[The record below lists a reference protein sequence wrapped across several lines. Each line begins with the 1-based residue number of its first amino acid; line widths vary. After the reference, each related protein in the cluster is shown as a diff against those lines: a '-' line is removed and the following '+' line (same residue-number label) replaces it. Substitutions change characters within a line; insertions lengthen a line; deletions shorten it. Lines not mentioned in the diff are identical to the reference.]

1 MVQVTLANQGIAFRF
16 QFSTCRAG
24 KKIHWKYSSRLI
36 SGGIVAL
43 SPKADSFSTK
53 CIVGVVAARPLV
65 NLAKNPPEV
74 DIYFA
79 HPKDIDFDPQRE
91 WLMVQARSGYYE
103 AHRHTMTA
111 LQKLSQ
117 EK

>member
-1 MVQVTLANQGIAFRF
+1 MTLANQGVAFRF
-16 QFSTCRAG
+16 QFSTRRAG

-36 SGGIVAL
+36 TGGIVAL
-43 SPKADSFSTK
+43 SPVEDSFATK

-65 NLAKNPPEV
+65 HLAKNPPEV

-79 HPKDIDFDPQRE
+79 HPEDIEFDPQQE
-91 WLMVQARSGYYE
+91 WIMVQARSGYYE

-111 LQKLSQ
+111 LQKLSWEQ
-117 EK
+117 